1 MERCKWIWDI
11 RGNNQQ
17 VMITDWI
24 YDSKEENFKEASE
37 VFGLSIFIKSDCHS
51 LKYGIFVSKKGMQI
65 DHVGSNRPL

>member
-11 RGNNQQ
+11 QGNNQQ

-24 YDSKEENFKEASE
+24 YDSKEEKFKEASE
-37 VFGLSIFIKSDCHS
+37 VFGLSIVIKSDCHS
-51 LKYGIFVSKKGMQI
+51 LKYGIFVSKKAMQI